1 MGQGGQGTF
10 APFVP
15 CRGRAGAAPC
25 CGASPRRAN
34 RGGRSWA
41 AAREQR
47 PARGSLCSP
56 VKNQPEA
63 RRHKF
68 TTCLMPVR
76 TLYMEKLQRSIFF
89 FHHVMLYTQQRH
101 KVADSGRTPR
111 LSLPAQLSTCRSH
124 THTAQA
130 RRLCSFAHATPRSTP
145 QPAAGVTHTATS
157 TPRAHQAEREAQVGS
172 RGAQLEAGAQ
182 AATSSSG
189 GPRAACAE
197 HTAPSPG
204 GNHAVTTSSSVGAPQ
219 NPQPHP
225 VPPPGTNQ

>member
-1 MGQGGQGTF
+1 MPGARRGRSGAGISAKQRGAGVGQGGRGTF

-111 LSLPAQLSTCRSH
+111 LSLPTQLSTCRPH
-124 THTAQA
+124 THTQHK
-130 RRLCSFAHATPRSTP
+130 HAGSALLPT
-145 QPAAGVTHTATS
+145 QHPAARPSQLPVSRTQ
-157 TPRAHQAEREAQVGS
+157 PRAPLAHTRQSERHRLGAEGHSWRQEHRQ
-172 RGAQLEAGAQ
+172 Q
-182 AATSSSG
+182 
-189 GPRAACAE
+189 RAA
-197 HTAPSPG
+197 
-204 GNHAVTTSSSVGAPQ
+204 AVAQGLRVLSTL
-219 NPQPHP
+219 
-225 VPPPGTNQ
+225 PPPQGGTMQ